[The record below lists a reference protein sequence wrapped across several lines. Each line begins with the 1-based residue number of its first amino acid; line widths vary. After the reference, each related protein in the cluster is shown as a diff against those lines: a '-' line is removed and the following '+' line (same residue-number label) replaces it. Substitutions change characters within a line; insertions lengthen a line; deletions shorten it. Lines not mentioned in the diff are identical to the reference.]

1 MFNFSLNKFK
11 IVLIVLKCSC
21 FQFETGRGIS
31 TRRSVRDR
39 KKRYDADFI
48 DDSSFDD
55 EDNIPLVKKK
65 KKVESDF
72 DDFDD
77 SSEELEEDVDSE
89 DLCEDSTDESDRSWG
104 KKKKKQA
111 NKAVSNKSRK
121 KKPDGER
128 SFKGKTAK
136 KKPKASDDDD
146 DDESDDEY
154 ADEVL
159 PKSRRTRGKKLPYL
173 LDDDFD
179 SSDDGIKPGVK
190 RPGMISTLSL
200 LFGINFDIKFLNVF
214 FFVLFSDTPPEERA
228 AFIKKQEE
236 IKRMLAEKGNDDKS
250 LRVPPPQKDSLSTIP
265 PQIIQSAKALDVD
278 LKKSAI
284 LHRNASDNDSNGFDD
299 DLPEDFDPEDM
310 DEDAIAKMME
320 EEEFA
325 QQQLKLAGETI
336 RNRKLK
342 DALIDPM
349 KKDDSPTKLTIE
361 TGSSVIMQS
370 NIPSMVSPLPL
381 STSQLTIPDI
391 PPSMYTAQFQ
401 GANNKQSTTPKKRGR
416 KTKDDISPIVAP
428 KEQVHPQ
435 MPTIQHTSVL
445 PPNKPNT
452 PLNMPSVLQ
461 HAPTSQLASQLF
473 ASPTI
478 QHTSSVIAHS
488 SVIQQQQRLPPMP
501 QSIASSILGIAQNRE
516 PIIPSTVLDVQNTRL
531 LDPSELGKPPDD
543 LLDPTAKKRARSRK
557 KITPTR
563 DSLITSPPNVTVAP
577 GISQPASVT
586 IPNVPNVTKPPSSIL
601 SERLTAN
608 PGMQTF

>member
-1 MFNFSLNKFK
+1 MSYLSIFYLTPHFFS
-11 IVLIVLKCSC
+11 
-21 FQFETGRGIS
+21 TGRQS

-39 KKRYDADFI
+39 KKRFDADFI

-55 EDNIPLVKKK
+55 EDNVPLVKKK

-104 KKKKKQA
+104 KKKKKPSNKVA
-111 NKAVSNKSRK
+111 NKPSRK
-121 KKPDGER
+121 KKPDDDR
-128 SFKGKTAK
+128 SFKGLIAK
-136 KKPKASDDDD
+136 KEPKISGEDDEDDDDDDASDDDD
-146 DDESDDEY
+146 

-190 RPGMISTLSL
+190 RP
-200 LFGINFDIKFLNVF
+200 
-214 FFVLFSDTPPEERA
+214 DTPPEERA

-236 IKRMLAEKGNDDKS
+236 IKRMLAEKENDDKTH
-250 LRVPPPQKDSLSTIP
+250 RVPPPQKDSLSTIP

-278 LKKSAI
+278 LKKSAS
-284 LHRNASDNDSNGFDD
+284 LNRNASDNDSNGFDD

-325 QQQLKLAGETI
+325 QHQLKLAGETI

-342 DALIDPM
+342 DALTDPI

-370 NIPSMVSPLPL
+370 TTPSLVSPLPL

-401 GANNKQSTTPKKRGR
+401 GANSKQSTTPKKRGR
-416 KTKDDISPIVAP
+416 KTKDDILPPPPQSSIGL
-428 KEQVHPQ
+428 KDQLHPPQ
-435 MPTIQHTSVL
+435 LSTIQHTSVL
-445 PPNKPNT
+445 PPNKANT

-461 HAPTSQLASQLF
+461 HAPTSQLF

-488 SVIQQQQRLPPMP
+488 SVIQQQQLQQRLPPMP
-501 QSIASSILGIAQNRE
+501 QSIVTSNILSLAQNRE

-563 DSLITSPPNVTVAP
+563 DSLITSPPNVTVTP
-577 GISQPASVT
+577 CITQSSPVIIS
-586 IPNVPNVTKPPSSIL
+586 NVPNVSKPPSSIL
-601 SERLTAN
+601 SERLSAN
-608 PGMQTF
+608 PGL